1 MAVPSQRT
9 LRVVCILLLVAL
21 PCLVEAARKKKKG
34 DTPPLPSVRFYKST
48 VKVSYA
54 GVAKIPSTA
63 TQGAAVQSR
72 QVLEN
77 PRSQIG
83 GRRLLEDDSIDLGT
97 PGTDPSATDPAVED
111 GEPNLDFDPRPL
123 LPPAELTGATAVSTL
138 TFLRFMFSRL
148 SAISFL
154 EFLHIKSRLG
164 FLSLRL
170 HAAYANMTVAGIA
183 CAVAV
188 PSHSSRTVDNSSDIL
203 PRESDLEAAKKKKP
217 KAFLSL
223 TVAPFSPSVLKSGVT
238 AKQTASTGTAAY
250 ASDSSVP
257 DPSVCAGSN
266 YVVQVVNWAIVVFD
280 GSGKALTAPV
290 ALNEFL
296 GVNPYRGTTVGDLV
310 TKASCVYDSATKRFF
325 LSAAWLV
332 RRAAL
337 TRTTSSARRARTT
350 RASRAARASSS
361 AVSAAE
367 KPLDAWSVYFVGTT
381 NDGTNGPD
389 DHLAPLAY
397 TGELFYNTYPRLG
410 VDANGVY
417 VTTQQA
423 TYSNV
428 DDVWQGS
435 NIFVRGH
442 ACVGL
447 CVYASSTFVHLLPL
461 ILHPFLAIPP
471 SPSLAFSSLYSPPN
485 SAFSKAALLK
495 QSDITAVRFALPA
508 HVPARIKRSS
518 TVFAFALTNTVS
530 LSANNPTLTLLTA
543 IANCSFYYDWS
554 TSQQKPG
561 LAPLAE
567 SYNKDTPLIV
577 PPRSTSVALSTGFL
591 WMVVPTGSTMS
602 PNSEAGFMLV
612 KMKATVAK
620 GPSPALNLAVASAMI
635 YNVPMANLIAPTIA
649 FNKLGKGI
657 ILATLV
663 SPNNYPT
670 VGFVRVTKAGI
681 SPKDL
686 KFYTVVQSSAPLD
699 VDSQSEFPAF
709 SKVSHDLSVETT
721 ATLLTVP
728 LHGLYPPHSPQSLL
742 ISDLSRPAFPIP
754 ITDTVA
760 FVRYSTTQGLES
772 YSAKSTDPVAFVRY
786 GTTQALAVDATG
798 TVWAAGQYA
807 TEERTTRNN
816 WATSLF
822 SVTP

>member
-54 GVAKIPSTA
+54 GVAKVPSTA

-72 QVLEN
+72 QVLET

-123 LPPAELTGATAVSTL
+123 LPPAELTGATA
-138 TFLRFMFSRL
+138 
-148 SAISFL
+148 
-154 EFLHIKSRLG
+154 
-164 FLSLRL
+164 
-170 HAAYANMTVAGIA
+170 
-183 CAVAV
+183 
-188 PSHSSRTVDNSSDIL
+188 
-203 PRESDLEAAKKKKP
+203 DLEAAKKKKP

-325 LSAAWLV
+325 LSAAWL
-332 RRAAL
+332 AGSSNAYDKFGQ
-337 TRTTSSARRARTT
+337 TRTDNKGV
-350 RASRAARASSS
+350 SRGSGIVV

-435 NIFVRGH
+435 NIF
-442 ACVGL
+442 
-447 CVYASSTFVHLLPL
+447 
-461 ILHPFLAIPP
+461 
-471 SPSLAFSSLYSPPN
+471 
-485 SAFSKAALLK
+485 AFSKAALLK
-495 QSDITAVRFALPA
+495 QSDITAVRFALPRMSRTDQT
-508 HVPARIKRSS
+508 VLQYWTIEPAASPADGKYDLTNKGTMWFGAYDVSWAMS
-518 TVFAFALTNTVS
+518 GHSAVFAFALTNTVS

-635 YNVPMANLIAPTIA
+635 YNVPMVNLISPTIA

-699 VDSQSEFPAF
+699 VDSQS
-709 SKVSHDLSVETT
+709 
-721 ATLLTVP
+721 
-728 LHGLYPPHSPQSLL
+728 
-742 ISDLSRPAFPIP
+742 
-754 ITDTVA
+754 
-760 FVRYSTTQGLES
+760 

>member
-123 LPPAELTGATAVSTL
+123 LPPAELTGATA
-138 TFLRFMFSRL
+138 
-148 SAISFL
+148 
-154 EFLHIKSRLG
+154 
-164 FLSLRL
+164 
-170 HAAYANMTVAGIA
+170 
-183 CAVAV
+183 
-188 PSHSSRTVDNSSDIL
+188 
-203 PRESDLEAAKKKKP
+203 DLEAAKKKKP

-325 LSAAWLV
+325 LSAAWL
-332 RRAAL
+332 AGSSNAYDKFGQ
-337 TRTTSSARRARTT
+337 TRTDNKGV
-350 RASRAARASSS
+350 SRGSGIVV

-435 NIFVRGH
+435 NIF
-442 ACVGL
+442 
-447 CVYASSTFVHLLPL
+447 
-461 ILHPFLAIPP
+461 
-471 SPSLAFSSLYSPPN
+471 
-485 SAFSKAALLK
+485 AFSKAALLK
-495 QSDITAVRFALPA
+495 QSDITAVRFALPRMSRTDQT
-508 HVPARIKRSS
+508 VLQYWTIEPAASPADGKYDLTNKGTMWFGAYDVSWAMS
-518 TVFAFALTNTVS
+518 GHSAVFAFALTNTVS

-699 VDSQSEFPAF
+699 VDSQS
-709 SKVSHDLSVETT
+709 
-721 ATLLTVP
+721 
-728 LHGLYPPHSPQSLL
+728 
-742 ISDLSRPAFPIP
+742 
-754 ITDTVA
+754 
-760 FVRYSTTQGLES
+760 

>member
-123 LPPAELTGATAVSTL
+123 LPPAELTGATA
-138 TFLRFMFSRL
+138 
-148 SAISFL
+148 
-154 EFLHIKSRLG
+154 
-164 FLSLRL
+164 
-170 HAAYANMTVAGIA
+170 
-183 CAVAV
+183 
-188 PSHSSRTVDNSSDIL
+188 
-203 PRESDLEAAKKKKP
+203 DLEAAKKKKP

-325 LSAAWLV
+325 LSAAWL
-332 RRAAL
+332 AGSSNAYDKFGQ
-337 TRTTSSARRARTT
+337 TRTDNKGV
-350 RASRAARASSS
+350 SRGSGIVV

-435 NIFVRGH
+435 NIF
-442 ACVGL
+442 
-447 CVYASSTFVHLLPL
+447 
-461 ILHPFLAIPP
+461 
-471 SPSLAFSSLYSPPN
+471 
-485 SAFSKAALLK
+485 AFSKAALLK
-495 QSDITAVRFALPA
+495 QSDITAVRFALPRMSRTDQT
-508 HVPARIKRSS
+508 VLQYWTIEPAASPADGKYDLTNKGTMWFGAYDVSWAMS
-518 TVFAFALTNTVS
+518 GHSAVFAFALTNTVS

-577 PPRSTSVALSTGFL
+577 PPRSSSVALSTGFL

-699 VDSQSEFPAF
+699 VDSQS
-709 SKVSHDLSVETT
+709 
-721 ATLLTVP
+721 
-728 LHGLYPPHSPQSLL
+728 
-742 ISDLSRPAFPIP
+742 
-754 ITDTVA
+754 
-760 FVRYSTTQGLES
+760 

>member
-21 PCLVEAARKKKKG
+21 PCLVEAARKRKKG

-54 GVAKIPSTA
+54 GVAKIPATA

-72 QVLEN
+72 QVLET
-77 PRSQIG
+77 PRSQLF
-83 GRRLLEDDSIDLGT
+83 GRRLLEDDSIVLET
-97 PGTDPSATDPAVED
+97 AATEPAAEPADDD
-111 GEPNLDFDPRPL
+111 GQPDLDFDPRPL
-123 LPPAELTGATAVSTL
+123 LPLAELTGATA
-138 TFLRFMFSRL
+138 
-148 SAISFL
+148 
-154 EFLHIKSRLG
+154 
-164 FLSLRL
+164 
-170 HAAYANMTVAGIA
+170 
-183 CAVAV
+183 
-188 PSHSSRTVDNSSDIL
+188 
-203 PRESDLEAAKKKKP
+203 DLEAAKKKKP

-223 TVAPFSPSVLKSGVT
+223 TAAPFSPSVLKSGVT
-238 AKQTASTGTAAY
+238 AKQTATTGTAAY

-257 DPSVCAGSN
+257 DPSLCAGSN

-290 ALNEFL
+290 SLNEFL

-310 TKASCVYDSATKRFF
+310 TKASCVYDSASKRFF
-325 LSAAWLV
+325 LSAAWL
-332 RRAAL
+332 AGNSNAYDKFGQ
-337 TRTTSSARRARTT
+337 TRKDNKGV
-350 RASRAARASSS
+350 SRGSGIVL

-417 VTTQQA
+417 VTTQQV
-423 TYSNV
+423 TYSVV

-435 NIFVRGH
+435 NIF
-442 ACVGL
+442 
-447 CVYASSTFVHLLPL
+447 
-461 ILHPFLAIPP
+461 
-471 SPSLAFSSLYSPPN
+471 
-485 SAFSKAALLK
+485 AFSKAALLK
-495 QSDITAVRFALPA
+495 QADITAVRFALPRMSRTDQT
-508 HVPARIKRSS
+508 VLQYWTIEPAAASADGKYDLTNKGTMWFGAYDVSWAMS
-518 TVFAFALTNTVS
+518 GHSAVFAFAITNTVS

-577 PPRSTSVALSTGFL
+577 PPRSTSVSLSSGFL

-612 KMKATVAK
+612 KMKATVDKAA
-620 GPSPALNLAVASAMI
+620 PALNLAVASAMI

-657 ILATLV
+657 VLATLV
-663 SPNNYPT
+663 SPNRYPT
-670 VGFVRVTKAGI
+670 VGFVRLTKAGVG
-681 SPKDL
+681 PKDL

-699 VDSQSEFPAF
+699 VDSQS
-709 SKVSHDLSVETT
+709 
-721 ATLLTVP
+721 
-728 LHGLYPPHSPQSLL
+728 
-742 ISDLSRPAFPIP
+742 
-754 ITDTVA
+754 
-760 FVRYSTTQGLES
+760 
-772 YSAKSTDPVAFVRY
+772 YSAKSTDTVAFVRY
-786 GTTQALAVDATG
+786 GTTQALTVDATG
-798 TVWAAGQYA
+798 TIWAAGQYA
-807 TEERTTRNN
+807 TEDRTTRNN

>member
-1 MAVPSQRT
+1 MPHQRVVFRGTQHCRGTGSRT
-9 LRVVCILLLVAL
+9 LCSIIMHGRSWSSYEAL
-21 PCLVEAARKKKKG
+21 SSRAFTSTQKHAEGSSYEALSSRAL
-34 DTPPLPSVRFYKST
+34 TSPLSYPPSLH
-48 VKVSYA
+48 
-54 GVAKIPSTA
+54 
-63 TQGAAVQSR
+63 
-72 QVLEN
+72 
-77 PRSQIG
+77 
-83 GRRLLEDDSIDLGT
+83 
-97 PGTDPSATDPAVED
+97 
-111 GEPNLDFDPRPL
+111 
-123 LPPAELTGATAVSTL
+123 
-138 TFLRFMFSRL
+138 FSR
-148 SAISFL
+148 A
-154 EFLHIKSRLG
+154 RL
-164 FLSLRL
+164 
-170 HAAYANMTVAGIA
+170 YA
-183 CAVAV
+183 
-188 PSHSSRTVDNSSDIL
+188 L
-203 PRESDLEAAKKKKP
+203 QDLEAAKKKKP

-332 RRAAL
+332 RFLLSAPCFVGSAACLVRSRGQGAVRVRLGDQAILPLHRMAGTLIVYFFATAVVGRAGSSNAYDKFGQ
-337 TRTTSSARRARTT
+337 TRTDNKGV
-350 RASRAARASSS
+350 SRGSGIVV

-435 NIFVRGH
+435 NIFFS
-442 ACVGL
+442 CVCGSCCC
-447 CVYASSTFVHLLPL
+447 CVALAFVDMRVWVCVCMRLNFRASAPS
-461 ILHPFLAIPP
+461 HPSSLSRYPP
-471 SPSLAFSSLYSPPN
+471 SPSLAFSSPSSPPN

-495 QSDITAVRFALPA
+495 QSDITAVRFALPRMSRTDQT
-508 HVPARIKRSS
+508 VLQYWTIEPAASPADGKYDLTNKGTMWFGAYDVSWAMS
-518 TVFAFALTNTVS
+518 GHSAVFAFALTNTVS

-635 YNVPMANLIAPTIA
+635 YNVPMVNLIAHPLYS
-649 FNKLGKGI
+649 NC
-657 ILATLV
+657 
-663 SPNNYPT
+663 
-670 VGFVRVTKAGI
+670 
-681 SPKDL
+681 
-686 KFYTVVQSSAPLD
+686 SAPLD
-699 VDSQSEFPAF
+699 VDSQ
-709 SKVSHDLSVETT
+709 
-721 ATLLTVP
+721 
-728 LHGLYPPHSPQSLL
+728 
-742 ISDLSRPAFPIP
+742 
-754 ITDTVA
+754 
-760 FVRYSTTQGLES
+760 S

>member
-9 LRVVCILLLVAL
+9 LRVVCILLLIVL
-21 PCLVEAARKKKKG
+21 PCLVEAKRKKKKG

-54 GVAKIPSTA
+54 GVAKITA
-63 TQGAAVQSR
+63 TAAQGAGVQSR
-72 QVLEN
+72 QVLET
-77 PRSQIG
+77 PRSQLG
-83 GRRLLEDDSIDLGT
+83 SRRLLQDDSIVIDT
-97 PGTDPSATDPAVED
+97 SATDPSAEPAED
-111 GEPNLDFDPRPL
+111 EGQPDLDFDPRPL
-123 LPPAELTGATAVSTL
+123 LPPADLTGATA
-138 TFLRFMFSRL
+138 
-148 SAISFL
+148 
-154 EFLHIKSRLG
+154 
-164 FLSLRL
+164 
-170 HAAYANMTVAGIA
+170 
-183 CAVAV
+183 
-188 PSHSSRTVDNSSDIL
+188 
-203 PRESDLEAAKKKKP
+203 DLAAAKKRKP
-217 KAFLSL
+217 KTFLSL
-223 TVAPFSPSVLKSGVT
+223 TAASFSPSVLKSGVS
-238 AKQTASTGTAAY
+238 AYQTASTGTAAY
-250 ASDSSVP
+250 AGTHGDSTVP

-280 GSGKALTAPV
+280 GRGQALTAPV

-296 GVNPYRGTTVGDLV
+296 GVNPYRGSGTVGDLV

-325 LSAAWLV
+325 LSAAWL
-332 RRAAL
+332 AGNSNAYDKFGQ
-337 TRTTSSARRARTT
+337 TRKDNKGV
-350 RASRAARASSS
+350 SRGSGIVL

-397 TGELFYNTYPRLG
+397 SGELFYNTYPRLG

-435 NIFVRGH
+435 NIF
-442 ACVGL
+442 
-447 CVYASSTFVHLLPL
+447 
-461 ILHPFLAIPP
+461 
-471 SPSLAFSSLYSPPN
+471 
-485 SAFSKAALLK
+485 AFSKAALLK
-495 QSDITAVRFALPA
+495 QADITAVRFALPRMSRTDQT
-508 HVPARIKRSS
+508 VLQYWTIEPAASPADGKYDLTNKGTMWFGAYDVSWAMS
-518 TVFAFALTNTVS
+518 GHSAVFAFALTNTVS

-554 TSQQKPG
+554 SSQQKPG

-591 WMVVPTGSTMS
+591 WMVVPTGTTIS

-620 GPSPALNLAVASAMI
+620 GPSPALTLAVASAMI
-635 YNVPMANLIAPTIA
+635 YNVPMNNLIAPTIA

-663 SPNNYPT
+663 SPNSYPT

-681 SPKDL
+681 NPKDL

-699 VDSQSEFPAF
+699 VDSPS
-709 SKVSHDLSVETT
+709 
-721 ATLLTVP
+721 
-728 LHGLYPPHSPQSLL
+728 
-742 ISDLSRPAFPIP
+742 
-754 ITDTVA
+754 
-760 FVRYSTTQGLES
+760 YST
-772 YSAKSTDPVAFVRY
+772 KSTDAVAFVRY

>member
-1 MAVPSQRT
+1 
-9 LRVVCILLLVAL
+9 
-21 PCLVEAARKKKKG
+21 
-34 DTPPLPSVRFYKST
+34 
-48 VKVSYA
+48 
-54 GVAKIPSTA
+54 
-63 TQGAAVQSR
+63 
-72 QVLEN
+72 
-77 PRSQIG
+77 
-83 GRRLLEDDSIDLGT
+83 
-97 PGTDPSATDPAVED
+97 
-111 GEPNLDFDPRPL
+111 
-123 LPPAELTGATAVSTL
+123 
-138 TFLRFMFSRL
+138 
-148 SAISFL
+148 
-154 EFLHIKSRLG
+154 
-164 FLSLRL
+164 
-170 HAAYANMTVAGIA
+170 
-183 CAVAV
+183 
-188 PSHSSRTVDNSSDIL
+188 
-203 PRESDLEAAKKKKP
+203 
-217 KAFLSL
+217 
-223 TVAPFSPSVLKSGVT
+223 
-238 AKQTASTGTAAY
+238 
-250 ASDSSVP
+250 
-257 DPSVCAGSN
+257 
-266 YVVQVVNWAIVVFD
+266 IVVFD

-325 LSAAWLV
+325 LSAAWL
-332 RRAAL
+332 AGSSNAYDKFGQ
-337 TRTTSSARRARTT
+337 TRTDNKGV
-350 RASRAARASSS
+350 SRGSGIVV

-435 NIFVRGH
+435 NIF
-442 ACVGL
+442 
-447 CVYASSTFVHLLPL
+447 
-461 ILHPFLAIPP
+461 
-471 SPSLAFSSLYSPPN
+471 
-485 SAFSKAALLK
+485 AFSKAALLK
-495 QSDITAVRFALPA
+495 QSDITAVRFALPRMSRTDQT
-508 HVPARIKRSS
+508 VLQYWTIEPAASPADGKYDLTNKGTMWFGAYDVSWAMS
-518 TVFAFALTNTVS
+518 GHSAVFAFALTNTVS

-635 YNVPMANLIAPTIA
+635 YNVPMVNLIAPTIA

-657 ILATLV
+657 VLATLV

-699 VDSQSEFPAF
+699 VDSQ
-709 SKVSHDLSVETT
+709 
-721 ATLLTVP
+721 
-728 LHGLYPPHSPQSLL
+728 
-742 ISDLSRPAFPIP
+742 
-754 ITDTVA
+754 
-760 FVRYSTTQGLES
+760 S